1 MGDPAW
7 FHQILILVSSPYVA
21 PLLLSV
27 GVIGL
32 VLEIKAGAFG
42 LGGLVSLVSFGLFFG
57 ASILTGH
64 AGWQEVILLGLAL
77 ISLGVEAFILPG
89 FGVAGI
95 LGVCFLLG
103 AVVTALVG
111 PAPAAGDLLGAL
123 GVLGTSLVI
132 TTAVFYAWIRHLPN
146 SHRFAGL
153 FQTHVSERAGGYVS
167 APQRVELIGQ
177 VGIALTDL
185 RPSGVAEVN
194 GERIDVVTEG
204 AFVNAG
210 SRITVERAEGY
221 RHVVRPTRPDPQLPV
236 S

>member
-1 MGDPAW
+1 MVDPSW
-7 FHQILILVSSPYVA
+7 FHQVLVFLSSPYVA

-42 LGGLVSLVSFGLFFG
+42 LGGLVSLLSFGLFFG
-57 ASILTGH
+57 ASIATGH
-64 AGWQEVILLGLAL
+64 AGWQEVILLGLSL
-77 ISLGVEAFILPG
+77 IALGVEAFILPG

-103 AVVTALVG
+103 AVVTALAG

-123 GVLGTSLVI
+123 GVLGASVVI
-132 TTAVFYAWIRHLPN
+132 TSAVFYAWIRHLPN

-153 FQTHVSERAGGYVS
+153 FQTHVSERALGYVS
-167 APQRVELIGQ
+167 APERKDLIGQ
-177 VGIALTDL
+177 QGVALTDL

-204 AFVNAG
+204 EFVSAG
-210 SRITVERAEGY
+210 ASITIERAEGY
-221 RHVVRPTRPDPQLPV
+221 RHVVRPTRPVSQLPA
-236 S
+236 

>member
-7 FHQILILVSSPYVA
+7 FQHLLLFISGPYIA

-32 VLEIKAGAFG
+32 ILEIKAGAFG

-103 AVVTALVG
+103 AVVTALAG
-111 PAPAAGDLLGAL
+111 PAPAAGDFLGAL
-123 GVLGTSLVI
+123 GVLGASLVI
-132 TTAVFYAWIRHLPN
+132 TMAVFYAWIRHLPN
-146 SHRFAGL
+146 SQRFAGL
-153 FQTHVSERAGGYVS
+153 FHTHSSERARGYVS
-167 APQRVELIGQ
+167 APQRQELVGQ
-177 VGIALTDL
+177 LGVAVTDL

-204 AFVNAG
+204 AFVSAG
-210 SRITVERAEGY
+210 STVVVERAEGY
-221 RHVVRPTRPDPQLPV
+221 RHVVRATRPVSQLPA
-236 S
+236 

>member
-7 FHQILILVSSPYVA
+7 FQHVLLFVSSPFIA

-32 VLEIKAGAFG
+32 ILEIKAGAFG

-103 AVVTALVG
+103 AVVTALAG
-111 PAPAAGDLLGAL
+111 PAPAAGDFLGAL
-123 GVLGTSLVI
+123 GVLGASLVI
-132 TTAVFYAWIRHLPN
+132 TMAVFYAWIRHLPN

-153 FQTHVSERAGGYVS
+153 FHTHASERAHGYVS
-167 APQRVELIGQ
+167 APQRQELVGQ
-177 VGIALTDL
+177 VGVAVTDL

-204 AFVNAG
+204 AFVSAG
-210 SRITVERAEGY
+210 ATIVVERAEGY
-221 RHVVRPTRPDPQLPV
+221 RHVVRATRPVSQLPA
-236 S
+236 